1 MLPMSTQPKLSFKQ
15 QQLIVR
21 ENAIVDA
28 TNGLLAKKGYDLM
41 TMDEVAAE
49 VGIAKASLYKH
60 FPSKEAL
67 AAAAM
72 NRLLENTLAF
82 VRALPAEQP
91 AIARLKDVLKWAL
104 EVRMRGGLPTLPSEN
119 TTLREALL
127 NDTRYITRLMDLNEL
142 MGELIEE
149 ARAQGAIRAD
159 LPTDVVLFT
168 IYARSCDPTLDYLRM
183 SEQYDDQQVIGFLLS
198 TCFDGLS

>member
-1 MLPMSTQPKLSFKQ
+1 MSTEPKLSFKQ

-28 TNGLLAKKGYDLM
+28 TNNLLAKKGFEMM

-72 NRLLENTLAF
+72 IRLLENTLAF
-82 VRALPAEQP
+82 VRGLSSEQAP
-91 AIARLKDVLKWAL
+91 LDQLKSVLQWAL
-104 EVRMRGGLPTLPSEN
+104 EIRMKGGLPTLPTEN
-119 TTLREALL
+119 TSLRETLL
-127 NDTRYITRLMDLNEL
+127 NNTRYISRLMDLNEL
-142 MGELIEE
+142 MGQTIE
-149 ARAQGAIRAD
+149 RAKSDGAIRKD
-159 LPTDVVLFT
+159 LPTEVVLFT

-183 SEQYDDQQVIGFLLS
+183 GDQYSEDQVIEFLMS
-198 TCFDGLS
+198 TCFNGLQ

>member
-1 MLPMSTQPKLSFKQ
+1 MSTEPKLSFKQ

-28 TNGLLAKKGYDLM
+28 TNNLLAKKGFEMM

-72 NRLLENTLAF
+72 IRLLENTLAF
-82 VRALPAEQP
+82 VRGLSSEQ
-91 AIARLKDVLKWAL
+91 AAFDQLRSILQWAL
-104 EVRMRGGLPTLPSEN
+104 EIRMKGGLPTLPTEN
-119 TTLREALL
+119 TSLRETLL
-127 NDTRYITRLMDLNEL
+127 NNTRYINRLMDLNEL
-142 MGELIEE
+142 MGQLIE
-149 ARAQGAIRAD
+149 RAKSDGTIRKD
-159 LPTDVVLFT
+159 LPTEVVLFT

-183 SEQYDDQQVIGFLLS
+183 GDQYSEDQVIEFLMS
-198 TCFDGLS
+198 TCFSGL